1 MAEAP
6 KFEESLRQLEE
17 LVEQLEAG
25 DLDLDVALKKFEQG
39 VKVAASLNKTLEEAS
54 QRVEKLSVSDVDAGE
69 AEVDVDG
76 ASKGSKAS
84 GAKKAK
90 KGKAGQES
98 LFE

>member
-39 VKVAASLNKTLEEAS
+39 VKVAAALNKTLEEAS
-54 QRVEKLSVSDVDAGE
+54 QRVEKLSVPRGDDDGDEGGE
-69 AEVDVDG
+69 DEAK
-76 ASKGSKAS
+76 APKAS
-84 GAKKAK
+84 PAKKTK
-90 KGKAGQES
+90 KGKAGQDS